1 MKILDRYI
9 LFQFL
14 KTFTAVFSI
23 LIFIFILQAVWQFI
37 DDLAGKDIDLIVIL
51 KFLAYYV
58 PFQVPLLLPLAIL
71 VASIMTFG
79 NFAENYEFAAMKSA
93 GISLQRAMGSL
104 IIFIVLFAYAT
115 FVFSNT
121 IIPWSERK
129 AINLKYN
136 ISKAKPSMA
145 IVENVFSDVGPYS
158 IKVDKKS
165 GEKGQFLK
173 NVIIHKKNP
182 KRIGNYT
189 TIKADKGVL
198 LSDEDSPVLS
208 LKLIDGN
215 YYNEILPDSYKE
227 RKKQPFV
234 KSSFE
239 EYIIN
244 IDLSELNNR
253 NMSEEGVKHPYRMM
267 DADSLIKQIAVLSN
281 KYNNAKDRYNRVT
294 KQRNGFFDIAKPR
307 VKKEVKTKDTNKP
320 EENKASKQNKN
331 YISQARKKKIKSNN
345 PKKLNENSSNTNYT
359 NDQKKKKISKDL
371 TSKFPSA
378 SLAEKSTVQN
388 EKKSS
393 YPKERID
400 SLKKHRIKIASKSF
414 KLDKIDSALI
424 DYPQRNIDQIF
435 SRSSSSVR
443 GVYRQVDRQKDRFR
457 GRTNILN
464 KAEMQLHDKYALS
477 FACVVLF
484 FVGAPLG
491 ALIRKGGIGL
501 PLVTAM
507 LLFLIYHFLSI
518 FAGNSAEIGNIPP
531 FVGSWIA
538 TIIFFPLSI
547 FMTYRAT
554 TDQGFGSFEFLAKPI
569 RNLLS
574 KLKLNRFKT
583 RE

>member
-37 DDLAGKDIDLIVIL
+37 DDFAGKDIDLVVIL
-51 KFLAYYV
+51 KFLLYYI

-79 NFAENYEFAAMKSA
+79 DLAENYEFAAMKSA

-104 IIFIVLFAYAT
+104 IVFIFLFSYAT

-129 AINLKYN
+129 AINLKFN
-136 ISKAKPSMA
+136 ISKSKPSMA
-145 IVENVFSDVGPYS
+145 IVENMFSNVGPYS
-158 IKVDKKS
+158 IKVDDKS

-182 KRIGNYT
+182 KRIGNFT
-189 TIKADKGVL
+189 VIKAKEGVL
-198 LSDEDSPVLS
+198 LSDESSPVLS

-215 YYNEILPDSYKE
+215 YYNEILTNSYKK
-227 RKKQPFV
+227 RKKRPFV

-244 IDLSELNNR
+244 IDLSSLNDTDMDAENV
-253 NMSEEGVKHPYRMM
+253 EHPYKMM
-267 DADSLIKQIAVLSN
+267 DLSALRKQIDTLSK
-281 KYNNAKDRYNRVT
+281 KYNRSKDRYHRVS
-294 KQRNGFFDIAKPR
+294 KKRNGFLDLAM
-307 VKKEVKTKDTNKP
+307 VKKNKDAKADKSRKKDQESTNKP
-320 EENKASKQNKN
+320 QAAKN
-331 YISQARKKKIKSNN
+331 IKSR
-345 PKKLNENSSNTNYT
+345 SSNIGE
-359 NDQKKKKISKDL
+359 DKINKDL
-371 TSKFPSA
+371 LSKFPGS
-378 SLAEKSTVQN
+378 SLRNKISQPV
-388 EKKSS
+388 KGSS
-393 YPKERID
+393 YPNERID
-400 SLKKHRIKIASKSF
+400 SLRKERLRVATSSIRTNV
-414 KLDKIDSALI
+414 IDSALL
-424 DYPQRNIDQIF
+424 DYPDRNIDQIF
-435 SRSSSSVR
+435 SRSISSIK
-443 GVYRQVDRQKDRFR
+443 GIQRQVKRQKNRFKY
-457 GRTNILN
+457 RTKILN

-477 FACVVLF
+477 FACIVLF

-501 PLVTAM
+501 PLVFAM
-507 LLFLIYHFLSI
+507 LLFLIYHFMNI
-518 FAGNSAEIGNIPP
+518 FAKNSAETGNLPP

-538 TIIFFPLSI
+538 SMVFFPISV

-554 TDQGFGSFEFLAKPI
+554 TDQGFGSFEFIAASVRK
-569 RNLLS
+569 LLS
-574 KLKLNRFKT
+574 KLKLNKFKT

>member
-14 KTFTAVFSI
+14 KTFIAVFSI
-23 LIFIFILQAVWQFI
+23 LIFIFLLQAIWQFI
-37 DDLAGKDIDLIVIL
+37 DDFAGKDIDLIVIF
-51 KFLAYYV
+51 KFLIYYI

-104 IIFIVLFAYAT
+104 IVFILLFAYAT
-115 FVFSNT
+115 FLFSNT

-129 AINLKYN
+129 AINLKWN
-136 ISKAKPSMA
+136 ISKSKPSMA
-145 IVENVFSDVGPYS
+145 IVENVFSDIGPYS
-158 IKVDKKS
+158 IKVDEKK
-165 GEKGQFLK
+165 GEKGEILK

-182 KRIGNYT
+182 KRVGNFT
-189 TIKADKGVL
+189 VIKAREGIL
-198 LSDEDSPVLS
+198 LSDESSPVLS

-215 YYNEILPDSYKE
+215 YYNEIIASSYKK
-227 RKKQPFV
+227 RKKRPFV

-244 IDLSELNNR
+244 IDLSQLNDTDMDAENVR
-253 NMSEEGVKHPYRMM
+253 HPYKMM
-267 DADSLIKQIAVLSN
+267 DISALNKQIDTLSV
-281 KYNNAKDRYNRVT
+281 KFNNAKKSYLQVS
-294 KQRNGFFDIAKPR
+294 KKRNGFLDLSMNEARKVREERKRPKK
-307 VKKEVKTKDTNKP
+307 VKEPIDKKVKSNK
-320 EENKASKQNKN
+320 ENKTSKA
-331 YISQARKKKIKSNN
+331 I
-345 PKKLNENSSNTNYT
+345 
-359 NDQKKKKISKDL
+359 KDL
-371 TSKFPSA
+371 TSKFPGA
-378 SLAEKSTVQN
+378 SLNKDIN
-388 EKKSS
+388 IKKR
-393 YPKERID
+393 KTRISHKKKD
-400 SLKKHRIKIASKSF
+400 SLKYEHLKVATRSM
-414 KLDKIDSALI
+414 KLDAIDSALI
-424 DYPQRNIDQIF
+424 DYPKRNSDQIF
-435 SRSSSSVR
+435 SRSGSSVKSIL
-443 GVYRQVDRQKDRFR
+443 RQVERQKKSFQRR
-457 GRTNILN
+457 IKILN

-501 PLVTAM
+501 PLVIAM
-507 LLFLIYHFLSI
+507 LLFLIYHFLNL
-518 FAGNSAEIGNIPP
+518 FAKNSAETDNIPP

-538 TIIFFPLSI
+538 TMIFLPLSI

-554 TDQGFGSFEFLAKPI
+554 TDQGFGSFEFLARPLRK
-569 RNLLS
+569 LLS

>member
-14 KTFTAVFSI
+14 KTFIAVFSI
-23 LIFIFILQAVWQFI
+23 LIFIFLLQAIWQFI
-37 DDLAGKDIDLIVIL
+37 DDFAGKDIDLIVIF
-51 KFLAYYV
+51 KFLIYYI

-104 IIFIVLFAYAT
+104 IVFILLFAYAT
-115 FVFSNT
+115 FLFSNT

-129 AINLKYN
+129 AINLKWN
-136 ISKAKPSMA
+136 ISKSKPSMA
-145 IVENVFSDVGPYS
+145 IVENVFSDIGPYS
-158 IKVDKKS
+158 IKVDEKK
-165 GEKGQFLK
+165 GEKGEILK

-182 KRIGNYT
+182 KRVGNFT
-189 TIKADKGVL
+189 VIKAREGIL
-198 LSDEDSPVLS
+198 LSDESSPVLS

-215 YYNEILPDSYKE
+215 YYNEIIASSYKK
-227 RKKQPFV
+227 RKKRPFV

-244 IDLSELNNR
+244 IDLSQLNDTDMDAENVR
-253 NMSEEGVKHPYRMM
+253 HPYKMM
-267 DADSLIKQIAVLSN
+267 DISALNKQIDTLSV
-281 KYNNAKDRYNRVT
+281 KFNNAKKSYLQVS
-294 KQRNGFFDIAKPR
+294 KKRNGFLDLSMNEARKVREERKRPKK
-307 VKKEVKTKDTNKP
+307 VKEPIDKKVKSNK
-320 EENKASKQNKN
+320 ENKTSKA
-331 YISQARKKKIKSNN
+331 I
-345 PKKLNENSSNTNYT
+345 
-359 NDQKKKKISKDL
+359 KDL
-371 TSKFPSA
+371 TSKFPGA
-378 SLAEKSTVQN
+378 SLNKDIN
-388 EKKSS
+388 IKKRKTSIS
-393 YPKERID
+393 HKKKD
-400 SLKKHRIKIASKSF
+400 SLKYEHLKVATRSM
-414 KLDKIDSALI
+414 KLDAIDSALI
-424 DYPQRNIDQIF
+424 DYPKRNSDQIF
-435 SRSSSSVR
+435 SRSGSSVK
-443 GVYRQVDRQKDRFR
+443 GILRQVERQKKSFQRR
-457 GRTNILN
+457 IKILN

-501 PLVTAM
+501 PLVIAM
-507 LLFLIYHFLSI
+507 LLFLIYHFLNL
-518 FAGNSAEIGNIPP
+518 FAKNSAETDNIPP

-538 TIIFFPLSI
+538 TMIFLPLSI

-554 TDQGFGSFEFLAKPI
+554 TDQGFGSFEFLARPLRK
-569 RNLLS
+569 LLS

>member
-14 KTFTAVFSI
+14 KTFIAVFSI
-23 LIFIFILQAVWQFI
+23 LIFIFLLQAIWQFI
-37 DDLAGKDIDLIVIL
+37 DDFAGKDIDLIVIF
-51 KFLAYYV
+51 KFLIYYI

-104 IIFIVLFAYAT
+104 IVFILLFAYAT
-115 FVFSNT
+115 FLFSNT

-136 ISKAKPSMA
+136 ISKSKPSMA
-145 IVENVFSDVGPYS
+145 IVENVFSDIGPYS
-158 IKVDKKS
+158 IKVDEKK
-165 GEKGQFLK
+165 GEKGEILK

-182 KRIGNYT
+182 KRIGNFT
-189 TIKADKGVL
+189 VIKAKEGIL
-198 LSDEDSPVLS
+198 LSDERSPVLS

-215 YYNEILPDSYKE
+215 YYNEIIASSYKK
-227 RKKQPFV
+227 RKKRPFV

-244 IDLSELNNR
+244 IDLSQLNDTDMDAENVR
-253 NMSEEGVKHPYRMM
+253 HPYKML
-267 DADSLIKQIAVLSN
+267 DISALDKQIDTLSV
-281 KYNNAKDRYNRVT
+281 KFNNAKKSYFQVS
-294 KQRNGFFDIAKPR
+294 KKRNGFLDLSMNEGRKGRKERKNPQK
-307 VKKEVKTKDTNKP
+307 VKKQIDKKVSSTTG
-320 EENKASKQNKN
+320 SKKN
-331 YISQARKKKIKSNN
+331 KSN
-345 PKKLNENSSNTNYT
+345 
-359 NDQKKKKISKDL
+359 KDL
-371 TSKFPSA
+371 TSKFPGA
-378 SLAEKSTVQN
+378 SLNKNINIKKRKTSATDEK
-388 EKKSS
+388 
-393 YPKERID
+393 RD
-400 SLKKHRIKIASKSF
+400 SLRDERLRIATRSM
-414 KLDKIDSALI
+414 KLDAIDSALI
-424 DYPQRNIDQIF
+424 DYPKRNSDQIF
-435 SRSSSSVR
+435 SRSSSSVK
-443 GVYRQVDRQKDRFR
+443 GILRQVERQKKRFQR
-457 GRTNILN
+457 RIKILN

-501 PLVTAM
+501 PLIIAM
-507 LLFLIYHFLSI
+507 LLFLIYHFLNL
-518 FAGNSAEIGNIPP
+518 FAKNSAETDNIPP
-531 FVGSWIA
+531 FVGSWIS
-538 TIIFFPLSI
+538 TMIFLPLSI

-554 TDQGFGSFEFLAKPI
+554 TDQGFGSFEFLARPI
-569 RNLLS
+569 RKLLS

>member
-9 LFQFL
+9 LIQFL
-14 KTFTAVFSI
+14 KTFIVVFSI

-37 DDLAGKDIDLIVIL
+37 DDFAGKDIDLIVIL
-51 KFLAYYV
+51 KFLLFYL

-104 IIFIVLFAYAT
+104 IIFILLFAYAT
-115 FVFSNT
+115 FLFSNT

-145 IVENVFSDVGPYS
+145 IVENVFSKVGPYS
-158 IKVDKKS
+158 IKVEEKS
-165 GEKGQFLK
+165 GEKGQFLN

-182 KRIGNYT
+182 KRIGNFT
-189 TIKADKGVL
+189 SIKADRGVL
-198 LSDEDSPVLS
+198 LSDENSPVLS

-215 YYNEILPDSYKE
+215 YYNEILAKTYNK
-227 RKKQPFV
+227 RKRRPFV

-239 EYIIN
+239 EYTIN
-244 IDLSELNNR
+244 IDLSKLTNNDMDAE
-253 NMSEEGVKHPYRMM
+253 NVQHPYKMM
-267 DADSLIKQIAVLSN
+267 NISDLSKNIDTLSIKF
-281 KYNNAKDRYNRVT
+281 NNARDRYNRVS
-294 KQRNGFFDIAKPR
+294 KQRNGFLDLS
-307 VKKEVKTKDTNKP
+307 KKEK
-320 EENKASKQNKN
+320 NKAKSTIRNKANGKHSPISKQVKNNSQTQQNK
-331 YISQARKKKIKSNN
+331 SGKA
-345 PKKLNENSSNTNYT
+345 
-359 NDQKKKKISKDL
+359 L
-371 TSKFPSA
+371 TSKFPGA
-378 SLAEKSTVQN
+378 SLSKNTLNQNKKKSTSRNQ
-388 EKKSS
+388 KT
-393 YPKERID
+393 D
-400 SLKKHRIKIASKSF
+400 SLKKQRIKIATKSF
-414 KLDKIDSALI
+414 DLDKIDSALI
-424 DYPQRNIDQIF
+424 EYPQRNIDQIF
-435 SRSSSSVR
+435 SRSSSSIK
-443 GVYRQVDRQKDRFR
+443 GIQRQVNSQKKRLRKKMF
-457 GRTNILN
+457 ILN

-477 FACVVLF
+477 FACIVLF

-491 ALIRKGGIGL
+491 ALIKKGGIGL
-501 PLVTAM
+501 PLVIAM
-507 LLFLIYHFLSI
+507 LLFLIYHFLNI

-554 TDQGFGSFEFLAKPI
+554 TDQGFGNFEFIAKPL
-569 RNLLS
+569 RKLLS
-574 KLKLNRFKT
+574 KLKLNQFKT

>member
-14 KTFTAVFSI
+14 KTFIAVFSI
-23 LIFIFILQAVWQFI
+23 LIFIFLLQAIWQFI
-37 DDLAGKDIDLIVIL
+37 DDFAGKDIDLIVIF
-51 KFLAYYV
+51 KFLIYYI

-104 IIFIVLFAYAT
+104 IVFILLFAYAT
-115 FVFSNT
+115 FLFSNT

-136 ISKAKPSMA
+136 ISKSKPSMA
-145 IVENVFSDVGPYS
+145 IVENVFSDIGPYS
-158 IKVDKKS
+158 IKVDEKK
-165 GEKGQFLK
+165 GEKGEILK

-182 KRIGNYT
+182 KRIGNFT
-189 TIKADKGVL
+189 VIKAKEGIL
-198 LSDEDSPVLS
+198 LSDERSPVLS

-215 YYNEILPDSYKE
+215 YYNEIIASSYKK
-227 RKKQPFV
+227 RKKRPFV

-244 IDLSELNNR
+244 IDLSQLNNTDMDAENVR
-253 NMSEEGVKHPYRMM
+253 HPYKML
-267 DADSLIKQIAVLSN
+267 DISALDKQIDTLSV
-281 KYNNAKDRYNRVT
+281 KFNNAKKSYFQVS
-294 KQRNGFFDIAKPR
+294 KKRNGFLDLTM
-307 VKKEVKTKDTNKP
+307 KEERKD
-320 EENKASKQNKN
+320 
-331 YISQARKKKIKSNN
+331 RKKRKR
-345 PKKLNENSSNTNYT
+345 PKKVEEQIDKKSSLTTGSKERKAN
-359 NDQKKKKISKDL
+359 KDL
-371 TSKFPSA
+371 TSKFPGA
-378 SLAEKSTVQN
+378 SLSKSINIKKRKTSATDEK
-388 EKKSS
+388 
-393 YPKERID
+393 RD
-400 SLKKHRIKIASKSF
+400 SLRDERLRIATRSM
-414 KLDKIDSALI
+414 KLDAIDSALI
-424 DYPQRNIDQIF
+424 DYPKRNSDQIF
-435 SRSSSSVR
+435 SRSSSSVK
-443 GVYRQVDRQKDRFR
+443 GILRQVERQKKRFQR
-457 GRTNILN
+457 RIKILN

-501 PLVTAM
+501 PLIIAM
-507 LLFLIYHFLSI
+507 LLFLIYHFLNL
-518 FAGNSAEIGNIPP
+518 FAKNSAETDNIPP
-531 FVGSWIA
+531 FVGSWIS
-538 TIIFFPLSI
+538 TMIFLPLSI

-554 TDQGFGSFEFLAKPI
+554 TDQGFGSIEFLARPI
-569 RNLLS
+569 RKLLS

>member
-14 KTFTAVFSI
+14 KTFIAVFSI
-23 LIFIFILQAVWQFI
+23 LIFIFLLQAIWQFI
-37 DDLAGKDIDLIVIL
+37 DDFAGKDIDLIVIF
-51 KFLAYYV
+51 KFLIYYI

-104 IIFIVLFAYAT
+104 IVFILLFAYAT
-115 FVFSNT
+115 FLFSNT

-129 AINLKYN
+129 AINLKWN
-136 ISKAKPSMA
+136 ISKSKPSMA
-145 IVENVFSDVGPYS
+145 IVENVFSDIGPYS
-158 IKVDKKS
+158 IKVDEKK
-165 GEKGQFLK
+165 GEKGEILK

-182 KRIGNYT
+182 KRVGNFT
-189 TIKADKGVL
+189 VIKAREGIL
-198 LSDEDSPVLS
+198 LSDESSPVLS

-215 YYNEILPDSYKE
+215 YYNEIIASSYKK
-227 RKKQPFV
+227 RKKRPFV

-244 IDLSELNNR
+244 IDLSQLNDTDMDAENVR
-253 NMSEEGVKHPYRMM
+253 HPYKMM
-267 DADSLIKQIAVLSN
+267 DISALNKQIDTLSV
-281 KYNNAKDRYNRVT
+281 KFNNAKKSYLQVS
-294 KQRNGFFDIAKPR
+294 KKRNGFLDLSMNEARKVREERKRPKK
-307 VKKEVKTKDTNKP
+307 VKEPIDKKVKSNK
-320 EENKASKQNKN
+320 ENKTSKA
-331 YISQARKKKIKSNN
+331 I
-345 PKKLNENSSNTNYT
+345 
-359 NDQKKKKISKDL
+359 KDL
-371 TSKFPSA
+371 TSKFPGA
-378 SLAEKSTVQN
+378 SLNKDIN
-388 EKKSS
+388 IKKR
-393 YPKERID
+393 KTRISHKKKD
-400 SLKKHRIKIASKSF
+400 SLKYEHLKVATRSM
-414 KLDKIDSALI
+414 KLDAIDSALI
-424 DYPQRNIDQIF
+424 DYPKRNSDQIF
-435 SRSSSSVR
+435 SRSGSSVK
-443 GVYRQVDRQKDRFR
+443 GILRQVERQKKSFQRR
-457 GRTNILN
+457 IKILN

-501 PLVTAM
+501 PLVIAM
-507 LLFLIYHFLSI
+507 LLFLIYHFLNL
-518 FAGNSAEIGNIPP
+518 FAKNSAETDNIPP

-538 TIIFFPLSI
+538 TMIFLPLSI

-554 TDQGFGSFEFLAKPI
+554 TDQGFGSFEFLARPLRK
-569 RNLLS
+569 LLS

>member
-9 LFQFL
+9 LVQFL
-14 KTFTAVFSI
+14 KTFAAVFSI

-37 DDLAGKDIDLIVIL
+37 DDLAGKDIDLIVIF
-51 KFLAYYV
+51 KFLAYYL

-79 NFAENYEFAAMKSA
+79 NFAEKYEFAAMKSA

-104 IIFIVLFAYAT
+104 IVFIILFAYAT
-115 FVFSNT
+115 FLFSNT

-145 IVENVFSDVGPYS
+145 IVENVFSDIGPYS
-158 IKVDKKS
+158 IKVDEKS

-182 KRIGNYT
+182 KRIGNFT
-189 TIKADKGVL
+189 SIKADRGVL
-198 LSDEDSPVLS
+198 LSDEKSPVLS

-215 YYNEILPDSYKE
+215 YYNEIIPKSYNE
-227 RKKQPFV
+227 RRKRPFV
-234 KSSFE
+234 KSSFD

-244 IDLSELNNR
+244 IDLSELNNTD
-253 NMSEEGVKHPYRMM
+253 MSAEKVNHPYKMM
-267 DADSLIKQIAVLSN
+267 NISSLIKQIDTLSN
-281 KYNNAKDRYNRVT
+281 KFNNAKDRYNRVT
-294 KQRNGFFDIAKPR
+294 KQRNGFIALTEP
-307 VKKEVKTKDTNKP
+307 KEDKSKNANQPKDSIT
-320 EENKASKQNKN
+320 SKQNKN
-331 YISQARKKKIKSNN
+331 YTSQARNKKIDSNN
-345 PKKLNENSSNTNYT
+345 AKSSDADVT
-359 NDQKKKKISKDL
+359 DDHKKINKDL
-371 TSKFPSA
+371 RSRFPGA
-378 SLAEKSTVQN
+378 SLANQSTDQ
-388 EKKSS
+388 KQIKQSS
-393 YPKERID
+393 YQVERID
-400 SLKKHRIKIASKSF
+400 SIKKQRIKLASKSF
-414 KLDKIDSALI
+414 DLDMIDSALI
-424 DYPQRNIDQIF
+424 DYPQRNLDQIF

-443 GVYRQVDRQKDRFR
+443 GVYRQVDRQKDSFR
-457 GRTNILN
+457 DRINVLN

-501 PLVTAM
+501 PLVVAM
-507 LLFLIYHFLSI
+507 LLFLIYHFLNI

-538 TIIFFPLSI
+538 TVIFFPLSI

>member
-14 KTFTAVFSI
+14 KTFIAVFSI
-23 LIFIFILQAVWQFI
+23 LIFIFLLQAIWQFI
-37 DDLAGKDIDLIVIL
+37 DDFAGKDIDLIVIF
-51 KFLAYYV
+51 KFLIYYI

-104 IIFIVLFAYAT
+104 IVFILLFAYAT
-115 FVFSNT
+115 FLFSNT

-136 ISKAKPSMA
+136 ISKSKPSMA
-145 IVENVFSDVGPYS
+145 IVENVFSDIGPYS
-158 IKVDKKS
+158 IKVDEKK
-165 GEKGQFLK
+165 GEKGEILK

-182 KRIGNYT
+182 KRIGNFT
-189 TIKADKGVL
+189 VIKAKEGIL
-198 LSDEDSPVLS
+198 LSDERSPVLS

-215 YYNEILPDSYKE
+215 YYNEIIASSYKK
-227 RKKQPFV
+227 RKKRPFV

-244 IDLSELNNR
+244 IDLSQLNNTDMDAENVR
-253 NMSEEGVKHPYRMM
+253 HPYKML
-267 DADSLIKQIAVLSN
+267 DISALDKQIDTLSV
-281 KYNNAKDRYNRVT
+281 KFNNAKKSYFQVS
-294 KQRNGFFDIAKPR
+294 KKRNGFLDLTM
-307 VKKEVKTKDTNKP
+307 KEERKD
-320 EENKASKQNKN
+320 
-331 YISQARKKKIKSNN
+331 RKKRKRPKKVEEQIDKKSSLTTGSKKNKSN
-345 PKKLNENSSNTNYT
+345 
-359 NDQKKKKISKDL
+359 KDL
-371 TSKFPSA
+371 TSKFPGA
-378 SLAEKSTVQN
+378 SLSKSINIKKRKTSATDEK
-388 EKKSS
+388 
-393 YPKERID
+393 RD
-400 SLKKHRIKIASKSF
+400 SLRDERLRIATRSM
-414 KLDKIDSALI
+414 KLDAIDSALI
-424 DYPQRNIDQIF
+424 DYPKRNSDQIF
-435 SRSSSSVR
+435 SRSSSSVK
-443 GVYRQVDRQKDRFR
+443 GILRQVERQKKRFQR
-457 GRTNILN
+457 RIKILN

-501 PLVTAM
+501 PLIIAM
-507 LLFLIYHFLSI
+507 LLFLIYHFLNL
-518 FAGNSAEIGNIPP
+518 FAKNSAETDNIPP
-531 FVGSWIA
+531 FVGSWIS
-538 TIIFFPLSI
+538 TMIFLPLSI

-554 TDQGFGSFEFLAKPI
+554 TDQGFGSFEFLARPI
-569 RNLLS
+569 RKLLS